1 MKKIPFLLLC
11 LGLYI
16 LGTNQVLA
24 QEKPQ
29 LEAKLQLAEEE
40 GPKLYKFEPDYEESN
55 DARRKEILLMRSLI
69 DSLDLSEGKRQKL
82 IRDLYRNKGSKKLQ
96 KILLANNQFEEEKE

>member
-1 MKKIPFLLLC
+1 MKKVPFLVACICLFILCTNRLLS
-11 LGLYI
+11 
-16 LGTNQVLA
+16 

-29 LEAKLQLAEEE
+29 LEAKLQLVEEE
-40 GPKLYKFEPDYEESN
+40 GPKLYKFEPDYQESN
-55 DARRKEILLMRSLI
+55 DARRKEILLMKTLI